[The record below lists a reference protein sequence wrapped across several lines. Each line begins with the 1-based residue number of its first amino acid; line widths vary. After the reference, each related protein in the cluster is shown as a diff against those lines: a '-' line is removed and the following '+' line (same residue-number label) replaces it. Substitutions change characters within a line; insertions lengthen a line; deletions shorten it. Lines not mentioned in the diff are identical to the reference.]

1 MSSYDCKLDYLV
13 NFTMNS
19 YIPLLSKSFKRV
31 QRSPFYNESISNIIF
46 QDEKEKITHLFIQE
60 KALLIAAE
68 IKQIPEN
75 YQVILEVEKPET
87 YIAVPKVISSS
98 CQVKN

>member
-1 MSSYDCKLDYLV
+1 M
-13 NFTMNS
+13 
-19 YIPLLSKSFKRV
+19 
-31 QRSPFYNESISNIIF
+31 SNIIF

-75 YQVILEVEKPET
+75 YQVILEVEKPEIT

-98 CQVKN
+98 CQVNN